1 MMSEVPTQRKRKSAP
16 HVDYRAGRLEFQ
28 ELPSGYI
35 SMSSSQLDSI
45 MRALKLQTISNIAL
59 SVSLILL
66 FAFLF
71 YVFLLGDVNNFL
83 SRAVIALEAM
93 AR

>member
-1 MMSEVPTQRKRKSAP
+1 MMSEIPSPRKRKPAP
-16 HVDYRAGRLEFQ
+16 HIEFEQ

-45 MRALKLQTISNIAL
+45 MRALKLQTVSNIAL

-66 FAFLF
+66 FSFLL
-71 YVFLLGDVNNFL
+71 YVFILGDVNNFL

-93 AR
+93 VG